1 MATNKTQSGQQYI
14 WEGPLDPSGMPM
26 GMGDSRGI
34 TGMKLKLGATPY
46 TPGPITPIA
55 KYTGNIKL
63 SSKSSWLRY

>member
-46 TPGPITPIA
+46 TPGPITQIA
-55 KYTGNIKL
+55 K
-63 SSKSSWLRY
+63 